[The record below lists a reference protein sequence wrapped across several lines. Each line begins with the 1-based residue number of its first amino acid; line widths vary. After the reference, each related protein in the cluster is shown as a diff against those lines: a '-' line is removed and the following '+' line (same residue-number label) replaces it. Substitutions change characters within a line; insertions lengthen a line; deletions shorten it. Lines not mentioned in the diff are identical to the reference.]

1 MQPRVT
7 NSVMTEEFEAFV
19 RVDGERLR
27 RVLVARYG
35 VDVGCDAAAAALAW
49 AWEHWDRLSGMANPA
64 GYLYR
69 VGQTHARRALDRAH
83 LVTFPVER
91 LAPSDDA
98 SGPDANLAAAL
109 KALPERQRVAVL
121 MVHAYG
127 WTPSEVAQITG
138 TPAVTIRSHLRR
150 GLRQLHSSLS
160 KGTQR

>member
-1 MQPRVT
+1 MQPRLT
-7 NSVMTEEFEAFV
+7 NSVMDEVFEAFV

-49 AWEHWDRLSGMANPA
+49 AWQHWDRLSDMANPA
-64 GYLYR
+64 GYVYR
-69 VGQTHARRALDRAH
+69 VGQTHARRALDRARR
-83 LVTFPVER
+83 VTFPAER
-91 LAPSDDA
+91 MVPSDEA
-98 SGPDANLAAAL
+98 SVPGARLAAAL
-109 KALPERQRVAVL
+109 EALPERQRVAVL

-138 TPAVTIRSHLRR
+138 VPAVTIRSHLRR
-150 GLRQLHSSLS
+150 GLRQLHSTLS